1 MSKNNYKPLGDYI
14 EQVNIRNREL
24 LDVPLLGVSVQ
35 KIFIPSIANT
45 VGTDFSKY
53 KVLEKN
59 QFTYIADTSRR
70 GDKIG
75 VAHLKDYDKAL
86 VSQAYTTFKITNEE
100 KLNPDYLM
108 MWFVR
113 PEFDRYARYHS
124 YGSVREVFDWDA
136 MCNVM
141 LPVPSIEEQQKI
153 VAQYQAVENKI
164 KTNEQI
170 CEKLEETAQ
179 AIYKEWFVDF
189 NFPNEDGKPYK
200 DNGGKMVWNDE
211 LEKEVPEGWEV
222 GSIGS
227 YSSVKSGFAFKS
239 KWWQTSGI
247 PVIKIGSI
255 NNNSIDINLL
265 DYVHCNKIE
274 LAKKYQAQKSD
285 IVIAMTGATIGKVGL
300 IPDLESI
307 ILVNQR
313 VGIFDLGSEPIN
325 KAAYLYLTLLSSY
338 VQNEIQSV
346 GGNSAQANISSS
358 QIEDIQLIIPNGLI
372 VSKFNKIGKVLLRKI
387 LSNIKQN
394 QKLSEFK
401 EFLLTR
407 MVK

>member
-100 KLNPDYLM
+100 KLNSDYLM

-141 LPVPSIEEQQKI
+141 LPVPPIEEQQKI

-211 LEKEVPEGWEV
+211 LEKEVPAGWEV
-222 GSIGS
+222 KELSEISTITMGQSPSGESYNEDGIGEVFYQGRTDFGYRIPSIRMFTTEPKRMAEKGDVLMSVRAPVGDLNITNNNCCIGRGLASIRSKESS
-227 YSSVKSGFAFKS
+227 YTFYLLKDFKTYFDLSEGTGTIFSSITKEELHKLNFIYNNKTAILFNSLIKNIDNIIISKS
-239 KWWQTSGI
+239 K
-247 PVIKIGSI
+247 
-255 NNNSIDINLL
+255 L
-265 DYVHCNKIE
+265 
-274 LAKKYQAQKSD
+274 
-285 IVIAMTGATIGKVGL
+285 
-300 IPDLESI
+300 
-307 ILVNQR
+307 
-313 VGIFDLGSEPIN
+313 
-325 KAAYLYLTLLSSY
+325 
-338 VQNEIQSV
+338 
-346 GGNSAQANISSS
+346 NI
-358 QIEDIQLIIPNGLI
+358 
-372 VSKFNKIGKVLLRKI
+372 
-387 LSNIKQN
+387 
-394 QKLSEFK
+394 KLSELK
-401 EFLLTR
+401 ELLLTR
-407 MVK
+407 LVK